1 MKRIIK
7 LSIILLIVMIA
18 CSGIVYAAP
27 SCNISLETTSSEFNK
42 NDTFSVNVKMSNI
55 VSEKGM
61 IALEAVLEYDKE
73 SLTLLKMEGQNEWSN
88 PVKDLS
94 YNEGTGKLVIDKDG
108 LAKSDEVILKLTFKV
123 NENSKKNL
131 MISLKEIK
139 VSDTTVPTKLNN
151 NAYKNITVMGGQD
164 NPVPTPDPNP
174 NPNPNPTPDAGQNST
189 QNSTQ
194 DSTQSQT
201 PNKNVNTN
209 KVDSLAKNKIPHAG
223 TSSLIL
229 VLLVAVIAVLFFYF
243 KIKKVNKQI
252 NK

>member
-7 LSIILLIVMIA
+7 LSIILLVVMIA

-123 NENSKKNL
+123 NENSKKML
-131 MISLKEIK
+131 MDFVIIIFKSINNITKEEIKQFLDGKIKIPKLRLKERK
-139 VSDTTVPTKLNN
+139 
-151 NAYKNITVMGGQD
+151 
-164 NPVPTPDPNP
+164 
-174 NPNPNPTPDAGQNST
+174 
-189 QNSTQ
+189 
-194 DSTQSQT
+194 
-201 PNKNVNTN
+201 
-209 KVDSLAKNKIPHAG
+209 
-223 TSSLIL
+223 
-229 VLLVAVIAVLFFYF
+229 
-243 KIKKVNKQI
+243 
-252 NK
+252 